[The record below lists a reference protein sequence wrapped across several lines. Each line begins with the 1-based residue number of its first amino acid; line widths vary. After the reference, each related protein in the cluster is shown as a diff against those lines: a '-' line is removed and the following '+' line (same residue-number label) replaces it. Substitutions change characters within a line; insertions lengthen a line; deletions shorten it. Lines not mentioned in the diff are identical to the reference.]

1 MDRKEF
7 YNSLSEDVRKLLKG
21 CKTDEE
27 MLQVLRDNKIEL
39 DDELLEGV
47 NGAGRLHCSRNCS
60 DC

>member
-7 YNSLSEDVRKLLKG
+7 YNSLSNEMKEKLKA

-27 MLQVLRDNKIEL
+27 MLKVLRDNKIQL
-39 DDELLEGV
+39 DDELLKGV
-47 NGAGRLHCSRNCS
+47 AGGGPHHCGRNCS

>member
-7 YNSLSEDVRKLLKG
+7 YNSLSDDVKKQLKE

-27 MLQVLRDNKIEL
+27 MLKVLGDNKIPL
-39 DDELLEGV
+39 DEELLKGV
-47 NGAGRLHCSRNCS
+47 AGGGPHHCPRNCS